1 MNKIVKYN
9 RIKSIFPYK
18 VFPIYQQQKENADK
32 KKENLIKKENENKIS
47 KKVIVYNIFTY
58 N

>member
-9 RIKSIFPYK
+9 RIKSIFPYR

-32 KKENLIKKENENKIS
+32 KKNLIKKENENKIS
-47 KKVIVYNIFTY
+47 KKSNCI
-58 N
+58 

>member
-9 RIKSIFPYK
+9 RIKSIFPYR

-32 KKENLIKKENENKIS
+32 KKEHLIKKEKVDKNY
-47 KKVIVYNIFTY
+47 KKK
-58 N
+58 

>member
-18 VFPIYQQQKENADK
+18 VFPIYQQQKRK
-32 KKENLIKKENENKIS
+32 C
-47 KKVIVYNIFTY
+47 
-58 N
+58 

>member
-18 VFPIYQQQKENADK
+18 VFPIYQNQKENVKK
-32 KKENLIKKENENKIS
+32 KKEHLIKKEIVDKNY
-47 KKVIVYNIFTY
+47 KKSNCI
-58 N
+58 

>member
-9 RIKSIFPYK
+9 RIKSIFPYR
-18 VFPIYQQQKENADK
+18 VFPIYQQQKENSDK

-47 KKVIVYNIFTY
+47 KKK
-58 N
+58 